1 MADTSPPS
9 DYGSE
14 MPLTFDYRVELRE
27 ATMTHPTAS
36 DDVPSNAFV
45 ENLRV
50 AVYSQLAETGRVED
64 TEGLAAR
71 LQAMPESVRTGLRL
85 LHDRHDLVLDE
96 AGSIVLAHPFATR
109 SFGFSV
115 MGEDTLWWGG
125 CAWDAF
131 AIVHLVG
138 RETSTLVATTC
149 PQCRSPHAWNINRN
163 EPPRG
168 DQAVYFATPMA
179 KAWEDVIHT
188 CSNQRIFCDN
198 RCIDEYL
205 VTHPRLRGGAR
216 FDIATLWH
224 LASNWYAGRLEH
236 GYRRREPASAASY
249 FRQVGLTGPFWGT
262 A

>member
-1 MADTSPPS
+1 
-9 DYGSE
+9 
-14 MPLTFDYRVELRE
+14 
-27 ATMTHPTAS
+27 MTHPTAR